1 MHYLACENIVSLTPS
16 SLLRPHPP
24 PKASQS
30 HDSHYTPLSIPTNM
44 LTMPPRARQAPEVRE
59 VFELY
64 LLVLQHSSFGW
75 RSCKRTPGVCAA
87 VVRVELEAFAA
98 VEDAG
103 ELALDLA
110 ADLEESWRAESVC
123 EGCEGVREVQ
133 LVNVNTKFRRQAQQS
148 GAVLAGHCCECSEHV
163 FRSSYIDVH
172 LIFHI
177 SDREIH
183 GPGAVQAFSADLQSR
198 NHAAARRSTLK
209 L

>member
-1 MHYLACENIVSLTPS
+1 MHYLAYENIVSLTPS

-24 PKASQS
+24 PKASRS

-75 RSCKRTPGVCAA
+75 RSCKRIPGVCAA

-123 EGCEGVREVQ
+123 EGCEGVWEVQ
-133 LVNVNTKFRRQAQQS
+133 LVNVNTKFRRQAQQ
-148 GAVLAGHCCECSEHV
+148 HV
-163 FRSSYIDVH
+163 FRSSYTDVQ